1 MGINWSNSYL
11 LNIPEIDQ
19 QHKEFF
25 ELYDKTNKRFDIK
38 DYKKLETIIS
48 QLEEYLAYHFD
59 FEEKLMK
66 EAGYEDLENHRK
78 QHDIFIKRIKEMR
91 LEYNYM
97 NPLLFD
103 KITVFIKKWFISH
116 IMQSDKEYKYRV
128 INHLNL
134 SE

>member
-1 MGINWSNSYL
+1 MGSDWSNRYL

-19 QHKEFF
+19 QHKDFF
-25 ELYDKTNKRFDIK
+25 RLFDEANKGFDVK
-38 DYKKLETIIS
+38 DYNKLETIIR
-48 QLEEYLAYHFD
+48 QLEEYLQYHFEV
-59 FEEKLMK
+59 EEKLME

-91 LEYNYM
+91 QEFNYM

-116 IMQSDKEYKYRV
+116 IMQSDKEYRYRV

-134 SE
+134 S